1 MWQQQAFYLILSGV
15 LTGSLSAS
23 WDMAVSPVVF
33 VPRGED
39 VVLPCSF
46 THPRQ
51 QHYSGMVTLKWLAR
65 EPNALPF
72 LTCSIRNESM
82 EGKHGC
88 AESEL
93 KYSTYGDL
101 RRGELS
107 LLIRRVQLGDNG
119 TFFCRVELDGLRQYI
134 QRETQLYVTVQPQIL
149 NMSVVE
155 PGSDGAPRRL
165 QCEVEGQPLPNVTWL
180 SASGTPMQDL
190 EVKNQQSGP
199 ARLLSSVP
207 YLQEVLSCRAE
218 SRLGV
223 TERRHPAAHST
234 TLIISVIVSGLIVL
248 LLLLLLGTGCIAY
261 RRNRARAAASPI
273 YETVENHRVQDS
285 DRPVGGSVELQL
297 VYSTLNDASSSQ
309 HASVERPVY
318 PQEEPVVLYSP
329 VNMNGD

>member
-1 MWQQQAFYLILSGV
+1 
-15 LTGSLSAS
+15 
-23 WDMAVSPVVF
+23 MAVSPVVF

-51 QHYSGMVTLKWLAR
+51 QHYSGRVTLKRLAR

-72 LTCSIRNESM
+72 LACSVRNESM
-82 EGKHGC
+82 EGKRGC

-93 KYSTYGDL
+93 KYSMYGDL
-101 RRGELS
+101 RRRELS

-119 TFFCRVELDGLRQYI
+119 TFFCRVELHGLGQYI

-149 NMSVVE
+149 NVSVVE

-223 TERRHPAAHST
+223 AERRHPAAHR
-234 TLIISVIVSGLIVL
+234 G
-248 LLLLLLGTGCIAY
+248 
-261 RRNRARAAASPI
+261 
-273 YETVENHRVQDS
+273 H
-285 DRPVGGSVELQL
+285 VGAQL
-297 VYSTLNDASSSQ
+297 VVRLVVFTLLA
-309 HASVERPVY
+309 ALLVTGTSVLIRR
-318 PQEEPVVLYSP
+318 
-329 VNMNGD
+329 